1 MKKIFA
7 ISLIL
12 ALFVTQAFAI
22 PSQVVPIG
30 RTAGIAVMYDG
41 VLVAGLSQVDST
53 VGFIS
58 PAQEIGITQ
67 GDIITEV
74 NGIKITSNENISYVI
89 SESNGKEISIKYLR
103 QEQIITDK
111 ITPVLDNID
120 NTYKIG
126 IWIRDSCAGI
136 GTITYID
143 PETNVYGGLG
153 HSISD
158 YDTGETTKIS
168 QGTLIPSSVENVV
181 RGEVGKAGELSAQY
195 STERQVGT
203 VNINTNEGIFGTSD
217 STYFEKSNLL
227 DVADFSEITE
237 GEAYILTNVALD
249 TVQTYEI
256 KIMSIFSNEDD
267 NKNFLIEIVDED
279 LIEITGG
286 IVQGMS
292 GSPIIQ
298 NGKIV
303 GAVTHVL
310 VNDPKTGYGIYIGNM
325 LETAE
330 EIIIK

>member
-7 ISLIL
+7 IFLVL
-12 ALFVTQAFAI
+12 ALTITQAYAI

-30 RTAGIAVMYDG
+30 KTAGIAVMYDG

-53 VGFIS
+53 IGFIS
-58 PAQEIGITQ
+58 PAQDIGITN
-67 GDIITEV
+67 GDIITQV
-74 NGIKITSNENISYVI
+74 DNIKVTSNENISYII
-89 SESNGKEISIKYLR
+89 SESKGREISIQYLR
-103 QEQIITDK
+103 EGQTITDK

-126 IWIRDSCAGI
+126 IWVRDSMAGI

-158 YDTGETTKIS
+158 CDTGETTKIS
-168 QGTLIPSSVENVV
+168 TGTLIPSSVSDVV
-181 RGEVGKAGELSAQY
+181 RGEAGKAGELNAEY
-195 STERQVGT
+195 SVQRQVGS
-203 VNINTNEGIFGTSD
+203 VHINTEEGIFGVTD
-217 STYFEKSNLL
+217 STYFEKSDAL
-227 DVADFSEITE
+227 DVAQFSEIVE
-237 GEAYILTNVALD
+237 GQAYILSNVDLE
-249 TVQTYEI
+249 TVQSFEI
-256 KIMSIFSNEDD
+256 NIVSIHSVEDD
-267 NKNFLIEIVDED
+267 NKNFLIEVVDEK

-298 NGKIV
+298 NGKII

-310 VNDPKTGYGIYIGNM
+310 VNEPTVGYGIYIGNM

-330 EIIIK
+330 SIAQ